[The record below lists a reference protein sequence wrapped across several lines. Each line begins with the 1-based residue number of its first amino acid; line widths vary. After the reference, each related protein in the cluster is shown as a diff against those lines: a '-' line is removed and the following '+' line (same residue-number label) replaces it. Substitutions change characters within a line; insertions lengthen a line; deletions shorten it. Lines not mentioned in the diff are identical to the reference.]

1 MAALITVDHSSWG
14 SCMAANGADS
24 MASITLDNNEAL
36 CDDEPIAWRGG

>member
-1 MAALITVDHSSWG
+1 MTVDHSSCG

-36 CDDEPIAWRGG
+36 YDDEPMAG